1 MDQVVNEHGLTEEEQ
16 AQHEADYEAWCKQTE
31 ITKSLIRSGGFS
43 VRKNWRSE
51 RAAMETLLFH
61 EDLY

>member
-31 ITKSLIRSGGFS
+31 VKDE
-43 VRKNWRSE
+43 E
-51 RAAMETLLFH
+51 RL
-61 EDLY
+61 

>member
-31 ITKSLIRSGGFS
+31 VKDE
-43 VRKNWRSE
+43 E
-51 RAAMETLLFH
+51 RLQH
-61 EDLY
+61 